1 MTMITTI
8 FFDIGDVILLSNP
21 ALRGVLSILYDD
33 ESLWFA
39 CKTGQ
44 VSLEDH
50 LRHAA
55 GRLGMDLDTLVQMK
69 RTSEVTRNDS
79 LVDWIR
85 SNRTRRHLH
94 IIAVSNADLDLEERL
109 ARYAVDNLFDHVVNS
124 ARVGMAKP
132 DPAIY
137 RHALTL
143 TPSLPDECL
152 FVDDRE
158 RNIATA
164 TALGLH
170 GHVYTTMERFM
181 EEADPLVQ
189 ERNERISG

>member
-1 MTMITTI
+1 MITTI
-8 FFDIGDVILLSNP
+8 FFDIGDVILLTSP
-21 ALRGVLSILYDD
+21 ALSDVEAALYDD
-33 ESLWFA
+33 QSLWFA

-44 VSLEDH
+44 VSQGDY

-55 GRLGMDLDTLVQMK
+55 DRLGVNLDTLVQLK
-69 RTSEVTRNDS
+69 RDSDSGIRRNDS

-85 SNRTRRHLH
+85 SNRQRRHLQV
-94 IIAVSNADLDLEERL
+94 IAVSNADMELEERL
-109 ARYAVDNLFDHVVNS
+109 ERYDVDDLFDHVVNS

-137 RHALTL
+137 RHALAL
-143 TPSLPDECL
+143 TSSSPDACL

-164 TALGLH
+164 TALGMH
-170 GHVYTTMERFM
+170 GHVYTTMEHFI
-181 EEADPLVQ
+181 EEMNSLF
-189 ERNERISG
+189 SGPAS